1 MPMSRFFSSS
11 YFFPGK
17 LWFQLPK
24 GFFLFLELCWLFRW
38 CLAKPNLMFLSVTSA
53 PYCNSSVF
61 PFMIHVVIG
70 DFGTGTTFRTFGAAV
85 QFIPFYDCRLLIFPL
100 LMFFSVIIYCLVF
113 FVGFFFFSL
122 NGLIHWQLYVF
133 WNHIE
138 SSNQPPT
145 NWDLIFRINWR
156 YLLNSLWKISGN
168 KLIWPLNCLSETL
181 SLRLSSGDFI
191 PKCIY

>member
-1 MPMSRFFSSS
+1 MTRFHLQPYMPMSRFFSSS

-85 QFIPFYDCRLLIFPL
+85 QFIPFYDCRLLILPL

-113 FVGFFFFSL
+113 FVVVVFFQSKWPHSL
-122 NGLIHWQLYVF
+122 AALC
-133 WNHIE
+133 
-138 SSNQPPT
+138 
-145 NWDLIFRINWR
+145 
-156 YLLNSLWKISGN
+156 LLKSYWEFQSTTN
-168 KLIWPLNCLSETL
+168 KL
-181 SLRLSSGDFI
+181 RLDI
-191 PKCIY
+191 